1 MVTTVKYFFNSIFF
15 LFDKSKLLYMENFN
29 LISNISKKDSGIC
42 YFIDTHINEKYTFI
56 ISAFMKTGTVAN
68 ISKNDDIIYKIDK
81 KFVIQLINF
90 NGNDSKIK
98 FSITFPD
105 KNIRSVLKIYFVGVI
120 DINNNNVSLG
130 SLINLH
136 KPKICYYENMNY
148 WKIFTKIKQLNKNKY
163 IAVENKNNFEEIFEI
178 FDNDFGKILLKSDI
192 SVGDYVD
199 NMFVFPLNLKQYYL
213 NMFKSK
219 IFFI

>member
-1 MVTTVKYFFNSIFF
+1 MLLRKY
-15 LFDKSKLLYMENFN
+15 E
-29 LISNISKKDSGIC
+29 
-42 YFIDTHINEKYTFI
+42 
-56 ISAFMKTGTVAN
+56 
-68 ISKNDDIIYKIDK
+68 
-81 KFVIQLINF
+81 
-90 NGNDSKIK
+90 
-98 FSITFPD
+98 
-105 KNIRSVLKIYFVGVI
+105 
-120 DINNNNVSLG
+120 
-130 SLINLH
+130 
-136 KPKICYYENMNY
+136 Y